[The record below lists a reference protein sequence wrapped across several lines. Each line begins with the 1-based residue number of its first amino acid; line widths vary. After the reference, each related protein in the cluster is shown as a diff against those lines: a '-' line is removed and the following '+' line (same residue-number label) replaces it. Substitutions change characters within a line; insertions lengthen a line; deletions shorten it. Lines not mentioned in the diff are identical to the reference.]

1 MTKGQCAEKMR
12 DMGDEATVEDFIV
25 RIYVDHQLSKKEQRK
40 LRDDIRGL
48 GYQASYGFKVRRD
61 EDATRN

>member
-25 RIYVDHQLSKKEQRK
+25 RIYVDHQLSK
-40 LRDDIRGL
+40 
-48 GYQASYGFKVRRD
+48 
-61 EDATRN
+61 